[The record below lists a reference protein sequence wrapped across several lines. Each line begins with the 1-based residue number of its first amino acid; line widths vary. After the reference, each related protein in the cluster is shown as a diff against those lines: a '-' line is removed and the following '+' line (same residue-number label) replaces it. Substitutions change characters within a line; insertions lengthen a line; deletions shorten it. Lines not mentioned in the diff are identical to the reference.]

1 MNDDHIIPAGVDVV
15 VEPKKQDKKKSS
27 AAKLEEEMD
36 ILDEEVK
43 EIEVKL
49 KDYFERINR
58 LEEIKSTLM
67 NTIDVERYWLADTE
81 QMQLRVG
88 LRATLKK
95 PRDVERYVQADAEQ
109 MQLRLAVQAIMEIV
123 EKKKEE
129 LEDIWKRM
137 NELEE
142 RKSDSAETI

>member
-1 MNDDHIIPAGVDVV
+1 
-15 VEPKKQDKKKSS
+15 
-27 AAKLEEEMD
+27 MD

-49 KDYFERINR
+49 KDHFERINR

-95 PRDVERYVQADAEQ
+95 PIDVERYVQADAEQ

-129 LEDIWKRM
+129 LEVIWKRM